1 MKRLGLAIDF
11 KLKVRLE
18 CSVSRETTK
27 NFEFEGLHYQL
38 VFSASNSITLG
49 VVAGRSARYQLP
61 YDPFEKWGEQEHFV
75 VDDINALHAPVSLLR
90 AVLQAIYDWIASERP
105 GYFVFSASTDRK
117 VPVYDR
123 IADRIAARMGY
134 SFVRDS
140 SAFHFFRPQSGSP
153 LGRLSPSQLQAGKSV
168 IGSNTQ
174 G

>member
-1 MKRLGLAIDF
+1 MTREAI
-11 KLKVRLE
+11 
-18 CSVSRETTK
+18 K

-38 VFSASNSITLG
+38 VFSARNSITLG

-75 VDDINALHAPVSLLR
+75 VEDIKALNAPVSLLR

-140 SAFHFFRPQSGSP
+140 SVFHFFRPHSGSP
-153 LGRLSPSQLQAGKSV
+153 LGRLSPSQFQAGKIV
-168 IGSNTQ
+168 MGSNTQ